1 MGIKNV
7 LISQEHYE
15 DSIVIHVKL
24 LTVHGRPI
32 DSEKMLAI
40 ITALTISTRL
50 GWSLKS
56 LLSDLQ
62 DAAGFL
68 SFV

>member
-1 MGIKNV
+1 M
-7 LISQEHYE
+7 
-15 DSIVIHVKL
+15 IHVKL

-50 GWSLKS
+50 GWSLKN